1 MKTKKVFFHA
11 LCLILILSAYFL
23 ICAEKWFMNVF
34 SVGIEQILFTIKN
47 PMKGSN
53 IDFLHG
59 IFFYISKKFAL
70 LIVAT
75 YIFFA
80 VLSEFIFSK
89 IDVALNISV
98 GKNKVSI
105 DFGKFIF
112 RGVLILFSV
121 FFLLVLLDIYNQLKV
136 PAFIKSRIE
145 KSKIYEEYYVEPIA
159 EKITGKG
166 KNLILIYLES
176 METTYASV
184 ADGGN
189 QPYENYIPHLTKLAS
204 ENINFSNTQ
213 KLGGSH
219 AASGT
224 GWTMGALFSTSSGI
238 PFKFPF
244 NGNALNMYDSVGK
257 SVVTLG
263 DILKEK
269 GYSNEFLCGSDGNF
283 AGRKQFFEQNGD
295 YNVFDLFTAREKGY
309 IPKDYYVWWGFED
322 SGLYRIAKDEIMSL
336 AKEKNPFNFTMLT
349 VDTHHVGGYFCG
361 KCERKH
367 SENLMDVLNCADIQL
382 AEFIEW
388 ISCQEFFK
396 DTVIIITGDHPRM
409 DQFLVKDIP
418 YYERTVYNCFINAS
432 APESFEKTEREFAA
446 FDMFPT
452 ILCAMGFKIEG
463 NRLGLGT
470 NLFSNVKTLSEEM
483 GFKEF
488 NSEISKHSDFY
499 ENHFY

>member
-1 MKTKKVFFHA
+1 MKSKKIFFHA
-11 LCLILILSAYFL
+11 LYLILILSVYFF

-53 IDFLHG
+53 IDFLNG
-59 IFFYISKKFAL
+59 IFFYLSKKAVL
-70 LIVAT
+70 VIAAT

-80 VLSEFIFSK
+80 FLSGFIFSK
-89 IDVALNISV
+89 IDVALNISL
-98 GKNKVSI
+98 GKKEFSI
-105 DFGKFIF
+105 DIKKFIF
-112 RGVLILFSV
+112 RSILILFSIS
-121 FFLLVLLDIYNQLKV
+121 FLLVLLDIFNHLKL
-136 PAFIKSRIE
+136 PAYIKSRIE
-145 KSKIYEEYYVEPIA
+145 KSKIYEEHYVEPVA

-189 QPYENYIPHLTKLAS
+189 QTYENYIPHLTKIAS
-204 ENINFSNTQ
+204 ENISFSNTQ
-213 KLGGSH
+213 KIGGSH
-219 AASGT
+219 AAFGT

-238 PFKFPF
+238 PFNFPF
-244 NGNALNMYDSVGK
+244 NGNSLNLYDSVAK

-263 DILKEK
+263 DVLEEK
-269 GYSNEFLCGSDGNF
+269 GYTNEFLCGSDGNF

-309 IPKDYYVWWGFED
+309 IPKDYCVWWGFED
-322 SGLYRIAKDEIMSL
+322 SVLYKIAKDKITRL

-349 VDTHHVGGYFCG
+349 VDTHHVGGYFCI
-361 KCERKH
+361 KCKRKH

-396 DTVIIITGDHPRM
+396 DTVIVITGDHPRM

-432 APESFEKTEREFAA
+432 TPESFVKNEREFAA

-470 NLFSNVKTLSEEM
+470 NLFSSVKTLSEEM

-499 ENHFY
+499 EKHFY